1 MFPYND
7 PQTMLDLHH
16 QRAGELHRRAVA
28 VRRAREAGS
37 GRARRFGRWPRRRAE
52 QPARAAVAA

>member
-7 PQTMLDLHH
+7 PYAMLDLQRQHANELAR
-16 QRAGELHRRAVA
+16 QTAARRAGSRRV
-28 VRRAREAGS
+28 
-37 GRARRFGRWPRRRAE
+37 RRFGRWPRRSRAVE

>member
-16 QRAGELHRRAVA
+16 QRADELHRRAVA
-28 VRRAREAGS
+28 VRRAREAGPP
-37 GRARRFGRWPRRRAE
+37 RRRGRWPRLNRRSAV
-52 QPARAAVAA
+52 PA

>member
-16 QRAGELHRRAVA
+16 QRARELSRRATD
-28 VRRAREAGS
+28 VRRVREAGA
-37 GRARRFGRWPRRRAE
+37 GRSRRFGRWPRRRAE